1 MTALRIKFSDLKLFS
16 FLLLMQ
22 APQVQVWGPAL
33 WSLFHALAEKA
44 GQRPRIESEEKR
56 LWRQFLLS
64 LRAVIP
70 CPACQKHY
78 NDYIKIH
85 SWTPVLEGDGWG
97 SRIKHWFWE
106 FHNAVRGSKGQPL
119 EFEEGRL
126 ATAYTRSKADLVP
139 FKQIWT
145 EHMRRGLALH
155 LLTRD
160 DMQRS
165 LRFLEELILL
175 IF

>member
-1 MTALRIKFSDLKLFS
+1 
-16 FLLLMQ
+16 MQ
-22 APQVQVWGPAL
+22 APQVAVWGPAL
-33 WSLFHALAEKA
+33 WSLFHALAYQTGKK
-44 GQRPRIESEEKR
+44 PRLENEEKR

-64 LRAVIP
+64 LRAIIP

-85 SWTPVLEGDGWG
+85 SWTSVFELKGADWG
-97 SRIKHWFWE
+97 AALQRWFWT
-106 FHNAVRGSKGQPL
+106 FHNAVRSEKGQPL
-119 EFEEGRL
+119 EFPEENL
-126 ATAYTRSKADLVP
+126 AVYAVGKAALVP
-139 FKQIWT
+139 WKQTWT

-175 IF
+175 LF

>member
-1 MTALRIKFSDLKLFS
+1 
-16 FLLLMQ
+16 MQ
-22 APQVQVWGPAL
+22 APQVAVWGPAL
-33 WSLFHALAEKA
+33 WSLFHAMANQTGKK
-44 GQRPRIESEEKR
+44 PRTEAEEKR

-85 SWTPVLEGDGWG
+85 NWAPLFELKGMDWG
-97 SRIKHWFWE
+97 NALQRWLWA
-106 FHNAVRGSKGQPL
+106 FHNTVRSEKGQLLDFP
-119 EFEEGRL
+119 EEQL
-126 ATAYTRSKADLVP
+126 AVYAVGKAALVP
-139 FKQIWT
+139 WKQIWT

-165 LRFLEELILL
+165 LRFREELILHL
-175 IF
+175 Y

>member
-1 MTALRIKFSDLKLFS
+1 
-16 FLLLMQ
+16 MQ

-33 WSLFHALAEKA
+33 WSLFHSLALRA
-44 GQRPRIESEEKR
+44 GQKPRGEEEEKR

-85 SWTPVLEGDGWG
+85 SWVPVFERKGAEWNRALQQ
-97 SRIKHWFWE
+97 WFWA
-106 FHNAVRGSKGQPL
+106 FHNTVRSEKGQSL
-119 EFEEGRL
+119 DFSEEQL
-126 ATAYTRSKADLVP
+126 AAYAVAKAALVP
-139 FKQIWT
+139 WKQTWT
-145 EHMRRGLALH
+145 EHMRRGLILH

-165 LRFLEELILL
+165 LRFLEELIL
-175 IF
+175 FSY